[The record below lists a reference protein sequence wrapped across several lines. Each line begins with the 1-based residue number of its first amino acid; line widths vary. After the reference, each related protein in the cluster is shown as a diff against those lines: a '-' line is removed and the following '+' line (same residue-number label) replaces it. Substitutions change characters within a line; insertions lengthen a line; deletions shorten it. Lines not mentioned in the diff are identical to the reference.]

1 MWGWARQLGRAVV
14 LFVFCTTVVPVVVA
28 VVVFGSLLFVPLPA
42 TLPKP
47 RDALE
52 SSQGSRVLDAAG
64 NEIAAFKAFEQNVP
78 VQREDIPLV
87 LKQAV
92 VATEDSRFYQH
103 SGVDIRGAGRA
114 LVRDIQGGKA
124 VQGGSTITQQYVKLT
139 YTDRDRTIAR
149 KVKEAV
155 VASRLDRKVDKDE
168 ILFRYLSIIS
178 LGEGTFG
185 VGAASETYFRKSVSA
200 LSASE
205 AATLAGVIP
214 APTFYSPR
222 DYPDRAE
229 QKRVIVLEKMLQQG
243 YLTPQQHSEAV
254 RAKLVLGDKP
264 ANPKLAT
271 VVYPREQ
278 AQSRYPYF
286 VDYVRRFL
294 VNKYGEERVFRGGL
308 TIQTTLEPD
317 LQVKAEAQVAKALA
331 DTKPYKEPKKN
342 GDPNLL
348 NMTLVAVEPATGR
361 VKALVGGRDPNDP
374 YIGKVNRAL
383 GDCPTKPTKAEDL
396 KAVEVPAMC
405 WDDETPIEGGG
416 SGDQPGSTFKA
427 FTLAAA
433 FRKGISPGASYSSA
447 APFRVPGCTGDKCVI
462 NNAGDGGS
470 SGGSLTLAQATTGS
484 VNVVFAR
491 LAQDVGNKAI
501 AQTAV
506 DLGLSQVWESTRVH
520 GASYTLGAIE
530 VSSLEMAAA
539 FGVFAN
545 RGVRVPATPIIKI
558 VDATGAVVEDNLVPK
573 GIPVLNEVVAD
584 TMNSVLKGPLESGT
598 AKGKGIGRPA
608 AGKTGSTNDNFDA
621 WFVGYTPALSTAV
634 SMGYD
639 EGKPMVD
646 IKGFKTVFGGTI
658 PASTWQGFMQEAL
671 AEVPPTD
678 FNAAPPVGTVQDQAL
693 RAQRGGVDPGDKR
706 EAIATNPGGPYEPVV
721 GAAKPAKPVPG
732 RGVPFGTST
741 TVPQTSSTSTPARPG
756 GGLFG
761 P

>member
-1 MWGWARQLGRAVV
+1 MLGWAKQLGRAVV

-28 VVVFGSLLFVPLPA
+28 VVIFGSLLFLPLPA
-42 TLPKP
+42 TLPEP
-47 RDALE
+47 RAIE
-52 SSQGSRVLDAAG
+52 SSQASRVLDAQG
-64 NEIAAFKAFEQNVP
+64 NEIAVFKAFEQNVP
-78 VQREDIPLV
+78 VQPKDIPLV

-92 VATEDSRFYQH
+92 VAAEDSRFYQH
-103 SGVDIRGAGRA
+103 SGVDIRGSVRA
-114 LVRDIQGGKA
+114 LVRDLQGSSTL
-124 VQGGSTITQQYVKLT
+124 QGGSTITQQYVKLT
-139 YTDRDRTIAR
+139 YTGKDRTLVR

-155 VASRLDRKVDKDE
+155 VASRLDRKIDKDE
-168 ILFRYLSIIS
+168 ILFRYLSTIS

-200 LSASE
+200 LSVSE

-214 APTFYSPR
+214 APSFYSPR

-229 QKRVIVLEKMLQQG
+229 QKRVIVLDKMLEQG
-243 YLTPQQHSEAV
+243 YLSPEDHANAV
-254 RAKLVLGDKP
+254 RAKLVASDKP

-294 VNKYGEERVFRGGL
+294 VNKFGEDMVFRGGL
-308 TIQTTLEPD
+308 TIQTTIEPD
-317 LQVKAEAQVAKALA
+317 LQAKAEKQVADALA
-331 DTKPYKEPKKN
+331 GTKPHKEPKKN

-383 GDCPTKPTKAEDL
+383 GDCPTKPAKADEL
-396 KAVEVPAMC
+396 KAVEVPASC
-405 WDDETPIEGGG
+405 WNDESPVEGGG

-433 FRKGISPGASYSSA
+433 FRQGMSPNKAYSSA
-447 APFRVPGCTGDKCVI
+447 APYRVPGCTPTPNNKCDI
-462 NNAGDGGS
+462 HNAGDGGS
-470 SGGSLTLAQATTGS
+470 SGGSLSLAQATAGS

-506 DLGLSQVWESTRVH
+506 DLGMSQVWESTKAH

-530 VSSLEMAAA
+530 VSSLEMAGA

-545 RGVRVPATPIIKI
+545 RGMRVPATPVIKI
-558 VDATGAVVEDNLVPK
+558 VDPRGTVIEDNLQPK
-573 GIPVLNEVVAD
+573 ATRVLEEKVAD
-584 TMNSVLKGPLESGT
+584 TMNAVLTGPIESGT
-598 AKGKGIGRPA
+598 ARGKGIGRPA

-639 EGKPMVD
+639 EGKPLVG
-646 IKGFKTVFGGTI
+646 IKGVSTVFGGTI
-658 PASTWQGFMQEAL
+658 PASTWQAFMQQAL
-671 AEVPPTD
+671 ENVPPTD
-678 FNAAPPVGTVQDQAL
+678 FTAPPPVSNVEDDVQRDL
-693 RAQRGGVDPGDKR
+693 RGGIDAGDKR
-706 EAIATNPGGPYEPVV
+706 EIIATSPGGPYET
-721 GAAKPAKPVPG
+721 GG
-732 RGVPFGTST
+732 GN
-741 TVPQTSSTSTPARPG
+741 ARPVAPRPAPQPVATTTTLPATTTTTRR
-756 GGLFG
+756 GLLG